1 MVTIL
6 RPGTTEEQK
15 RMLIKWFE
23 DQGLRVTEYVND
35 DETVLGLIGDTSQID
50 IEMLESLDIVDRV
63 VEISEPFKKAN
74 REFHPEDSI
83 VDIDD
88 VQIGGGHF
96 AVIAGPCS
104 VETEEQIVGVAEAV
118 KEAGA
123 TLLRGGA
130 FKPRTSPYDFQGLKA
145 EGLRL
150 LLEAKKIT
158 GLPSFTRTRSAV
170 ISSTGDRTSNAPP
183 DSTMSSSRLMYVS

>member
-74 REFHPEDSI
+74 RE
-83 VDIDD
+83 
-88 VQIGGGHF
+88 
-96 AVIAGPCS
+96 
-104 VETEEQIVGVAEAV
+104 
-118 KEAGA
+118 
-123 TLLRGGA
+123 
-130 FKPRTSPYDFQGLKA
+130 
-145 EGLRL
+145 
-150 LLEAKKIT
+150 IT
-158 GLPSFTRTRSAV
+158 CWCTHLPMWAIWRK
-170 ISSTGDRTSNAPP
+170 
-183 DSTMSSSRLMYVS
+183 

>member
-88 VQIGGGHF
+88 VQIGGGH
-96 AVIAGPCS
+96 
-104 VETEEQIVGVAEAV
+104 
-118 KEAGA
+118 
-123 TLLRGGA
+123 LR
-130 FKPRTSPYDFQGLKA
+130 
-145 EGLRL
+145 
-150 LLEAKKIT
+150 
-158 GLPSFTRTRSAV
+158 
-170 ISSTGDRTSNAPP
+170 
-183 DSTMSSSRLMYVS
+183 